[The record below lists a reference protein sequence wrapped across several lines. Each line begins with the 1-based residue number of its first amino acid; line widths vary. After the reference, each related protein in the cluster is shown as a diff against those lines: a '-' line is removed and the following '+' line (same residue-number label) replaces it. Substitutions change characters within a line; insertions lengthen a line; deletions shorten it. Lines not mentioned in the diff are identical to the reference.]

1 MTRNRGPIAVLWSP
15 FRCGRATHGRPLERR
30 PPHLRSRAERS
41 RAPVRTA
48 GSPGIARCPAPR
60 SSGRVADLDRPG
72 PGRRRLDARR
82 LTIRRRPRAD
92 HPRPT
97 GLHPPAPP
105 IQGRRNPPLHNHHH
119 PRRSRR
125 SRDFVHP
132 LMRKSQRFTRMR
144 ACHAALNRAGVMTSD
159 TGSDRGFLPADRG
172 DAPGPVSVGAVT
184 HDCRSVPC
192 GAGKLNSADG
202 VRRCAAWNRW
212 CFRRPG
218 CACGLARR
226 RCAGRVLAVRDPAIA
241 RWNPVDRPDP
251 DLRVARAWVEDRGD

>member
-15 FRCGRATHGRPLERR
+15 FRCGRAAQGRPVERR
-30 PPHLRSRAERS
+30 APHLRSRAERS

-60 SSGRVADLDRPG
+60 SSGRAADLDRPG

-125 SRDFVHP
+125 SRNFVHP
-132 LMRKSQRFTRMR
+132 LMRKSQPFTRVR
-144 ACHAALNRAGVMTSD
+144 ACHAALSQVSD
-159 TGSDRGFLPADRG
+159 EWQWSLT
-172 DAPGPVSVGAVT
+172 
-184 HDCRSVPC
+184 
-192 GAGKLNSADG
+192 
-202 VRRCAAWNRW
+202 
-212 CFRRPG
+212 
-218 CACGLARR
+218 
-226 RCAGRVLAVRDPAIA
+226 
-241 RWNPVDRPDP
+241 DP
-251 DLRVARAWVEDRGD
+251 DKGVVEVAAVLSDQDAVHVAFRATSHRSAG